1 MKKILITGA
10 TGGIGKEIC
19 RLLKNDYDI
28 YVMGR
33 NQEKLDKLKTELPYL
48 KDTFIADL
56 NNRKSIESFLDTI
69 NKNNFEFDILVN
81 NAGVT
86 QDSLFIR
93 MDYEKW
99 SKVIQTNLNSNF
111 LLTNFFSKQMIKKK
125 WGRIIN
131 ITSVVCHTGN
141 AGQSNYTASKSGII
155 GMSKSI
161 AAELAKR
168 NITVNCISPG
178 FIETEMTSDL
188 SEEQKKSIMDKI
200 PLNRIGQPK
209 DVANC
214 VKFLASDMSEYI
226 TGQTIHVNGGLAML

>member
-1 MKKILITGA
+1 
-10 TGGIGKEIC
+10 
-19 RLLKNDYDI
+19 
-28 YVMGR
+28 
-33 NQEKLDKLKTELPYL
+33 
-48 KDTFIADL
+48 
-56 NNRKSIESFLDTI
+56 
-69 NKNNFEFDILVN
+69 
-81 NAGVT
+81 
-86 QDSLFIR
+86 

-188 SEEQKKSIMDKI
+188 SEEQKKLIMDKI

>member
-33 NQEKLDKLKTELPYL
+33 NQEKLDKLKEELPSL
-48 KDTFIADL
+48 EDTFIADL
-56 NNRKSIESFLDTI
+56 NNRSSIESFLDTI
-69 NKNNFEFDILVN
+69 NKNNLEFDILVN

-188 SEEQKKSIMDKI
+188 SEEQKKLIMDKI